1 MGLVVPLADHT
12 RYFHHASARLRVDVV
27 GLLWC
32 ADMPLLVY
40 QGLFGLLNRQLLA
53 IFYNAQPNNYCPN
66 KDRSSL
72 LSHLLR
78 QNDARLSHSSR
89 RPR

>member
-1 MGLVVPLADHT
+1 MELVVPLADHT
-12 RYFHHASARLRVDVV
+12 RHFHYAPARLRIDVV
-27 GLLWC
+27 GSFWC

-40 QGLFGLLNRQLLA
+40 RGLFGLSNSQLLV
-53 IFYNAQPNNYCPN
+53 IFYNAQPNNHCPN

-72 LSHLLR
+72 LTHLRR
-78 QNDARLSHSSR
+78 QNGERLSHSSR